1 MMNLKCKVKLVGVL
15 GLCCFIVFVVSIVK
29 DLFKK
34 LVDDQ
39 IKEQMVLKFSKADEV
54 YQNWKEP
61 PIPVYI
67 QFFFFHIENRLEV
80 LQGERPYVRQIGP
93 YTYKELRPRVNI
105 SLFENATISASTSRT
120 YILDLTMSVGDP
132 KKDRITTINIPFVTL
147 LQMLK
152 YTGPSEHVI
161 ASLISILKSEML
173 FQTRTVDELLWGYED
188 PLLKLGH
195 KFFPSIIPHSR
206 FGLFYGVNGTSDGE
220 YLFNTGKNDYMKF
233 TKIILWKGQK
243 SLNWWTSDTCNMING
258 TDGGSFHPLLSKSK
272 ILYLFTSDICRSM
285 YAVFEKELEVQGIRA
300 YRFIIPKEIF
310 ANATENPDNKGF
322 CTPPGNCQ
330 PGGVQNVSICK
341 QGAPIFISSPHF
353 YNGDQKLVEDID
365 GLNPSKEAHQTFL
378 DIEPRTGIPVR
389 IAKRLQLNIHVET
402 VPNIVQ
408 TGKIRTMFLPVLFL
422 NESALI
428 DDNSATRL
436 KTKIHE
442 MNILLSVPYIILS
455 IGGLLC
461 LICIILFFVAVRC
474 NRSEESI
481 PILSKLKET
490 N

>member
-1 MMNLKCKVKLVGVL
+1 MMNLQCKVKLVGVL

-39 IKEQMVLKFSKADEV
+39 IKEQMVLKFSKPDEV

-243 SLNWWTSDTCNMING
+243 
-258 TDGGSFHPLLSKSK
+258 
-272 ILYLFTSDICRSM
+272 SM

>member
-1 MMNLKCKVKLVGVL
+1 MMNLQCKVKLVGVL

-39 IKEQMVLKFSKADEV
+39 IKEQMVLKFSKPDEV

-243 SLNWWTSDTCNMING
+243 S
-258 TDGGSFHPLLSKSK
+258 
-272 ILYLFTSDICRSM
+272 M

-378 DIEPRTGIPVR
+378 DIEPKTGIPVR